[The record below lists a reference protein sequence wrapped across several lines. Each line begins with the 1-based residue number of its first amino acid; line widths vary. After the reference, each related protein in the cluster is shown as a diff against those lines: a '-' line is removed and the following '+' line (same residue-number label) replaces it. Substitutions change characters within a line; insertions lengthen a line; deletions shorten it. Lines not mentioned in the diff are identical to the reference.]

1 VAATEC
7 ISYSLTLSNP
17 KMSMTMKY
25 VSQIDELTKEVIK
38 RIEASEGRKRSRTAD
53 EQLSFEHSVRLV
65 IVDLWQAVKSM
76 PIGEC
81 SINKRSGWYS
91 ENPRY
96 RDPLLTYKQMISV
109 LDGLKTLGFIEVTR
123 EGHYDPE
130 TLQGSLTL
138 FIAADELL
146 ERLQELDGHP
156 AISIKP
162 DLDAETIILRNK
174 VDGKKVLEEYD
185 DSPATERHRANLK
198 KINSCFLNHWC
209 DLEVKN
215 TELTKLEARIANH
228 KDKKSIDLS
237 QRTLV
242 RIFSNGSF
250 KQGGKFYRGWWQN
263 VPSEYRKYITID
275 EKRTA
280 EFDFSQLNPHLLYHS
295 NYKQLGSEDAYDRVL
310 DGEHRKIVK
319 QAFNAMVQASTPL
332 KSCPKDIDLS
342 GLEMNWAELRDRIIK
357 AHKPIA
363 DHFFKGVGNHLQFM
377 DSNIAESV
385 MVHFAGMDAPALPV
399 HDSFILHHAYGQS
412 GEVEEAMRRAFYEE
426 VGEHIS
432 KIDEEILT
440 WDYRKDTGN
449 TSEAKTLDV
458 NAILSA
464 DDDVSQWRERHQL
477 WYAQR

>member
-1 VAATEC
+1 M
-7 ISYSLTLSNP
+7 SLML
-17 KMSMTMKY
+17 
-25 VSQIDELTKEVIK
+25 DELTQEVTK
-38 RIEASEGRKRSRTAD
+38 RIEASEGRSRSRTAD
-53 EQLSFEHSVRLV
+53 EQLRFEHATRVL
-65 IVDLWQAVKSM
+65 IVDLWKAVRST
-76 PIGEC
+76 PIREC

-96 RDPLLTYKQMISV
+96 RDPLLTYKQMIAV
-109 LDGLKTLGFIEVTR
+109 FDGLINIGFIEVTR
-123 EGHYDPE
+123 EGYFDR
-130 TLQGSLTL
+130 TIYQGKTTR
-138 FIAADELL
+138 FVARDELL
-146 ERLQELDGHP
+146 ERLQGLDGHP

-162 DLDAETIILRNK
+162 DFNAETIILRDK
-174 VDGKKVLEEYD
+174 VDGRKVLQEYD
-185 DSPATERHRANLK
+185 DTPATERHRANLK
-198 KINSCFLNHWC
+198 KINSCFLRHWF
-209 DLEVKN
+209 DLEVQD
-215 TELTKLEARIANH
+215 TEVAKLEARISNH
-228 KDKKSIDLS
+228 ATKEPIDFS

-250 KQGGKFYRGWWQN
+250 KQGGRFYRGWWQN

-295 NYKQLGSEDAYDRVL
+295 NYKVLGSDDAYDRVL

-332 KSCPKDIDLS
+332 KSCPEEIDMS
-342 GLEMNWAELRDRIIK
+342 GLEMSWAELRDRIIK

-377 DSNIAESV
+377 DSNIAERI
-385 MVHFAGMDAPALPV
+385 MLHFAGMGAPALPV
-399 HDSFILHHAYGQS
+399 HDSFILHHAYGES

-440 WDYRKDTGN
+440 WDYRKAKDDTVDV
-449 TSEAKTLDV
+449 KTLELD
-458 NAILSA
+458 AILSA
-464 DDDVSQWRERHQL
+464 DDDVSQWRGRHSL

>member
-1 VAATEC
+1 MQD
-7 ISYSLTLSNP
+7 
-17 KMSMTMKY
+17 K
-25 VSQIDELTKEVIK
+25 SQLEELIKETVK
-38 RIEASEGRKRSRTAD
+38 RIETKEGRSLSRTAE
-53 EQLSFEHSVRLV
+53 EQLRFEHATRVL
-65 IVDLWQAVKSM
+65 IVDLWKAVKST
-76 PIGEC
+76 PIRES

-96 RDPLLTYKQMISV
+96 RDPLLTYKQMIAV
-109 LDGLKTLGFIEVTR
+109 FDGLINIGFIEVTR
-123 EGHYDPE
+123 EGYFDR
-130 TLQGSLTL
+130 TIYQGKTTR
-138 FIAADELL
+138 FVARDELL
-146 ERLQELDGHP
+146 ERLQELEGHP

-162 DLDAETIILRNK
+162 DFNAEIIILRDK
-174 VDGKKVLEEYD
+174 VDGRKVLQEYED
-185 DSPATERHRANLK
+185 TPATERHRANLK
-198 KINSCFLNHWC
+198 KINSCFLKHWC
-209 DLEVKN
+209 DLEVQD
-215 TELTKLEARIANH
+215 TEVAKLEARIANH
-228 KDKKSIDLS
+228 ATKQPIDFS

-250 KQGGKFYRGWWQN
+250 KQGGRFYRGWWQN

-295 NYKQLGSEDAYDRVL
+295 NYKVLGSDDAYDRVL

-332 KSCPKDIDLS
+332 KSCPEEIDMS
-342 GLEMNWAELRDRIIK
+342 GLEMSWAELRDRIIK

-377 DSNIAESV
+377 DSNIAERI
-385 MVHFAGMDAPALPV
+385 MLHFAGMDAPALPI
-399 HDSFILHHAYGQS
+399 HDSFILHHAYGES

-440 WDYRKDTGN
+440 WDYRKAKDDTL
-449 TSEAKTLDV
+449 EVKTLELD
-458 NAILSA
+458 AILSA
-464 DDDVSQWRERHQL
+464 DDDVSQWRERHSL

>member
-1 VAATEC
+1 MQDKSQLEELITE
-7 ISYSLTLSNP
+7 T
-17 KMSMTMKY
+17 
-25 VSQIDELTKEVIK
+25 VK
-38 RIEASEGRKRSRTAD
+38 RIEAKEGRSRSRTAD
-53 EQLSFEHSVRLV
+53 EQLRLEHATRVL
-65 IVDLWQAVKSM
+65 IVDLWKAVKST
-76 PIGEC
+76 PIRES

-96 RDPLLTYKQMISV
+96 RDPLLTYKQMIAV
-109 LDGLKTLGFIEVTR
+109 FDGLINIGFIEVTR
-123 EGHYDPE
+123 EGYFDR
-130 TLQGSLTL
+130 TIYQGKTTR
-138 FIAADELL
+138 FVARDELL

-162 DLDAETIILRNK
+162 DFNAETIILRDK
-174 VDGKKVLEEYD
+174 VDGRKVLQEYED
-185 DSPATERHRANLK
+185 TPATERHRANLK
-198 KINSCFLNHWC
+198 KINSCFLKHWC
-209 DLEVKN
+209 DLEVQD
-215 TELTKLEARIANH
+215 TELAKLEARIANH
-228 KDKKSIDLS
+228 ATKEPIDFS

-250 KQGGKFYRGWWQN
+250 KQGGRFYRGWWQN

-295 NYKQLGSEDAYDRVL
+295 NYKVLGSDDAYDRVL
-310 DGEHRKIVK
+310 EGEHRKIVK

-332 KSCPKDIDLS
+332 KSCPEEIDMS
-342 GLEMNWAELRDRIIK
+342 GLEMSWAELRDRIIK

-377 DSNIAESV
+377 DSNIAERI
-385 MVHFAGMDAPALPV
+385 MLHFAGMDAPALPI
-399 HDSFILHHAYGQS
+399 HDSFILHHAYGES

-426 VGEHIS
+426 VGNHIS

-440 WDYRKDTGN
+440 WDYRKAKDDTL
-449 TSEAKTLDV
+449 EVKTLDFD
-458 NAILSA
+458 AILSA
-464 DDDVSQWRERHQL
+464 DDDVSQWRGRHSL

>member
-1 VAATEC
+1 MQDKSQLEELITE
-7 ISYSLTLSNP
+7 T
-17 KMSMTMKY
+17 
-25 VSQIDELTKEVIK
+25 VK
-38 RIEASEGRKRSRTAD
+38 RIEAKEGRSRSRTAD
-53 EQLSFEHSVRLV
+53 EQLRLEHATRVL
-65 IVDLWQAVKSM
+65 IVDLWKAVKST
-76 PIGEC
+76 PIRES

-96 RDPLLTYKQMISV
+96 RDPLLTYKQMIAV
-109 LDGLKTLGFIEVTR
+109 FDGLINIGFIEVTR
-123 EGHYDPE
+123 EGYFDR
-130 TLQGSLTL
+130 TIYQGKTTR
-138 FIAADELL
+138 FVARDELL

-162 DLDAETIILRNK
+162 DFNAETIILRDK
-174 VDGKKVLEEYD
+174 VDGRKVLQEYED
-185 DSPATERHRANLK
+185 TPATERHRANLK
-198 KINSCFLNHWC
+198 KINSCFLKHWC
-209 DLEVKN
+209 DLEVQG
-215 TELTKLEARIANH
+215 TELAKLEARIANH
-228 KDKKSIDLS
+228 ATKEPIDFS

-250 KQGGKFYRGWWQN
+250 KQGGRFYRGWWQN

-295 NYKQLGSEDAYDRVL
+295 NYKVLGSDDAYDRVL
-310 DGEHRKIVK
+310 EGEHRKIVK

-332 KSCPKDIDLS
+332 KSCPEEIDMS
-342 GLEMNWAELRDRIIK
+342 GLEMSWAELRDRIIK

-377 DSNIAESV
+377 DSNIAERI
-385 MVHFAGMDAPALPV
+385 MLHFAGMDAPALPI
-399 HDSFILHHAYGQS
+399 HDSFILHHAYGES

-426 VGEHIS
+426 VGNHIS

-440 WDYRKDTGN
+440 WDYRKAKDDTL
-449 TSEAKTLDV
+449 EVKTLELD
-458 NAILSA
+458 AILSA
-464 DDDVSQWRERHQL
+464 DNDVSQWRGRHSL

>member
-1 VAATEC
+1 MNMQDKSQLKELITE
-7 ISYSLTLSNP
+7 T
-17 KMSMTMKY
+17 
-25 VSQIDELTKEVIK
+25 VK
-38 RIEASEGRKRSRTAD
+38 RIETKEGRSRSRTAE
-53 EQLSFEHSVRLV
+53 EQLRFEHATRVL
-65 IVDLWQAVKSM
+65 IVDLWKAVKST
-76 PIGEC
+76 PIREC

-96 RDPLLTYKQMISV
+96 RDPLLTYKQMIAV
-109 LDGLKTLGFIEVTR
+109 FDGLINIGFIEVTR
-123 EGHYDPE
+123 EGYFDR
-130 TLQGSLTL
+130 TIYQGKTTR
-138 FIAADELL
+138 FVARDELL
-146 ERLQELDGHP
+146 ERLQELEGHP

-162 DLDAETIILRNK
+162 DFNAETIILRDK
-174 VDGKKVLEEYD
+174 VDGRKVLQEYED
-185 DSPATERHRANLK
+185 TPATERHRANLK
-198 KINSCFLNHWC
+198 KINSCFLKHWC
-209 DLEVKN
+209 DLEVQD
-215 TELTKLEARIANH
+215 TEVANLEARIANH
-228 KDKKSIDLS
+228 ATKQPIDFS

-250 KQGGKFYRGWWQN
+250 KQGGRFYRGWWQN

-295 NYKQLGSEDAYDRVL
+295 NYKVLGSDDAYDRVL

-332 KSCPKDIDLS
+332 KSCPEEIDMS
-342 GLEMNWAELRDRIIK
+342 GLEMSWAELRDRIIK

-377 DSNIAESV
+377 DSNIAERI
-385 MVHFAGMDAPALPV
+385 MLHFAGMDAPALPI
-399 HDSFILHHAYGQS
+399 HDSFILHHAYGES

-426 VGEHIS
+426 VGNHIS

-440 WDYRKDTGN
+440 WDYRK
-449 TSEAKTLDV
+449 AKDETTEVQTLELD
-458 NAILSA
+458 AILSA
-464 DDDVSQWRERHQL
+464 DDDVSQWRGRHSL